1 MKEAIKN
8 QILGLSIY
16 NARTEKE
23 DIVWIAKE
31 LCEKYGWSTDDMIYT
46 RTGFDPVEHRPYSEV
61 VRDERKAWV
70 YSISTPKCNQSE
82 LFLGLRRL

>member
-1 MKEAIKN
+1 MKEEIKN

-31 LCEKYGWSTDDMIYT
+31 LCEKYGWSTDDMIYSYYCRRGRNK
-46 RTGFDPVEHRPYSEV
+46 RTG
-61 VRDERKAWV
+61 
-70 YSISTPKCNQSE
+70 
-82 LFLGLRRL
+82 